1 MIKSEVLDLWEQS
14 LQILQKKIN
23 KYSFETMLKSLKPL
37 GYHENTVIIEAPSY
51 FTRDWLRDRYA
62 PVIKEV
68 FQHILNK
75 DIDVKFLISSEI
87 SDMQIFTNKTHS
99 EKNIDELSFTHFNP
113 KYSFENF
120 VIGTGNRFAHA
131 ACLAVAESP
140 SKTYNPLFIY
150 GGAGL
155 GKTHLMQAI
164 GRFILENHN
173 RMKVSYVTSE
183 KFTNELINSIRDS
196 NTNDFRNKYRSMD
209 ILLVDDI
216 QFLAGKESTQE
227 EFFHTFN
234 TLYEANRQI
243 IISSDRPPKEI
254 PTLEDRLRSRFEWG
268 LITDIQPPDL
278 ETRIAILRKKG
289 QIENLQVPDDTIS
302 YIANKIQSNIRVL
315 EGALIRVVAYASL
328 YNKEINPEL
337 AAKVLKDILPPEKP
351 TEITVELI
359 QQVVSDYYK
368 LRQED
373 FKTKRRTSAI
383 SFPRQIAM
391 YLTKELTDLSLPKIG
406 DSFGGRDH
414 TTVLH
419 ACNKISNMLQN
430 DYSLQSTIAELI
442 ERIKNS

>member
-1 MIKSEVLDLWEQS
+1 MIKSEVQDLWDQS

-23 KYSFETMLKSLKPL
+23 KYSFETLLKSLKPL
-37 GYHENTVIIEAPSY
+37 GCHENTIIIEAPSY
-51 FTRDWLRDRYA
+51 FTRDWLSDRYA
-62 PVIKEV
+62 PLIKEV
-68 FQHILNK
+68 FQNILNK

-87 SDMQIFTNKTHS
+87 SDIASSNKKQND
-99 EKNIDELSFTHFNP
+99 KNTDDLSSTHFNP
-113 KYSFENF
+113 KYSFKNF
-120 VIGTGNRFAHA
+120 VIGNSNRFAHA

-164 GRFILENHN
+164 GWFILENHN

-183 KFTNELINSIRDS
+183 KFTNELINSIRDY
-196 NTNDFRNKYRSMD
+196 NTNDFRNKYRNMD

-234 TLYEANRQI
+234 SLYEDNRQI

-289 QIENLQVPDDTIS
+289 QLENLQVPDDTIS
-302 YIANKIQSNIRVL
+302 YIADKIQSNIRVL
-315 EGALIRVVAYASL
+315 EGALIKVIAYASL
-328 YNKEINPEL
+328 YNEEITPEL

-359 QQVVSDYYK
+359 QQVVSSYYN

-373 FKTKRRTSAI
+373 FKAKRRTTAI

-406 DSFGGRDH
+406 DFFGGRDH

-419 ACNKISNMLQN
+419 ACNKISNKLQEDYTLQN
-430 DYSLQSTIAELI
+430 VIAELVKK
-442 ERIKNS
+442 IKNS

>member
-1 MIKSEVLDLWEQS
+1 MKSEVQDLWEQS

-23 KYSFETMLKSLKPL
+23 KYSFETLLKSLKPL
-37 GYHENTVIIEAPSY
+37 GCHENTIIIEAPSY
-51 FTRDWLRDRYA
+51 FTRDWLSDRYA
-62 PVIKEV
+62 PLIKEV
-68 FQHILNK
+68 FQNILNK

-87 SDMQIFTNKTHS
+87 SDIASSNKKQND
-99 EKNIDELSFTHFNP
+99 KNTDDLSSTHFNP
-113 KYSFENF
+113 KYSFKNF
-120 VIGTGNRFAHA
+120 VIGNSNRFAHA

-164 GRFILENHN
+164 GWFILENHN
-173 RMKVSYVTSE
+173 KMKVSYVTSE
-183 KFTNELINSIRDS
+183 KFTNELINSIRDY
-196 NTNDFRNKYRSMD
+196 NTNDFRNKYRNMD

-234 TLYEANRQI
+234 SLYEDNRQI

-289 QIENLQVPDDTIS
+289 QLENLQVPDDTIS
-302 YIANKIQSNIRVL
+302 YIADKIQSNIRVL
-315 EGALIRVVAYASL
+315 EGALIKVIAYASL
-328 YNKEINPEL
+328 YNEEITPEL

-359 QQVVSDYYK
+359 QQVVSNYYN

-373 FKTKRRTSAI
+373 FKAKRRTTAI

-406 DSFGGRDH
+406 DFFGGRDH

-419 ACNKISNMLQN
+419 ACNKISNKLQEDYTLQN
-430 DYSLQSTIAELI
+430 VVSELVKK
-442 ERIKNS
+442 IKNS